1 MIKPWLK
8 SVANRLKYSPLIT
21 TIERLLVIFALF
33 VITTDLV
40 ERQAQH
46 INQAWGIV
54 ATNAP
59 GNSGKI
65 QALEYLNSQSCWR
78 VLSLKVLNENCAW
91 FSWKRR
97 LPLNGIDLRSQSD
110 QDGPYLQKINLE
122 GAALYGA
129 HLVRAYLVLANL
141 KYLKAERINLQ
152 YASLYN
158 SDMSD
163 ANLLAA
169 NLRFAKL
176 FNVNLEGASL
186 QDANLEGAF
195 LKGASLQDTYL
206 GKSHLRGAIG
216 LTCEQLT
223 KAKDWFLADRD
234 TELACGKD
242 IPDPPPEMLKWVPKN
257 DDSGE
262 RP

>member
-1 MIKPWLK
+1 MIKPWL
-8 SVANRLKYSPLIT
+8 SSAANRLKHSPLIT

-33 VITTDLV
+33 VIATDLV

-46 INQAWGIV
+46 INQAWGVV
-54 ATNAP
+54 ATDAP

-78 VLSLKVLNENCAW
+78 VLSLRVLNINCVW
-91 FSWKRR
+91 FSWKQRM
-97 LPLNGIDLRSQSD
+97 PLNGIDLRSQPD
-110 QDGPYLQKINLE
+110 QDGPYLQKINLQ

-129 HLVRAYLVLANL
+129 HLVRAYLVWSNL
-141 KYLKAERINLQ
+141 KHLKAERINLQ
-152 YASLYN
+152 YADLN
-158 SDMSD
+158 SADMRY

-169 NLRFAKL
+169 NLRYAKL
-176 FNVNLEGASL
+176 FNVNLEGALL
-186 QDANLEGAF
+186 QDANFEGAYF
-195 LKGASLQDTYL
+195 GGANLQDAYL
-206 GKSHLRGAIG
+206 GKAHLRGVKK

-234 TELACGKD
+234 AELACGKD
-242 IPDPPPEMLKWVPKN
+242 IPEPPPEMLKWVPKN